1 MDTIVFEAVR
11 KSIIG
16 ETMER
21 FIDIQNYKNVKLQK
35 KDSLIS
41 PKNDAG
47 ILTDQ
52 IFNKSS

>member
-1 MDTIVFEAVR
+1 
-11 KSIIG
+11 
-16 ETMER
+16 MER